1 MRIKTTP
8 QQLDALIETIKHAD
22 QVRFNSVF
30 ERKITTEI
38 LKKLLSKLAIR
49 RFSLTKITSVEFDP
63 QTLLCLDMILP
74 QITVDNPLVTAE
86 ITILYNQINR
96 LCISI

>member
-1 MRIKTTP
+1 MRLKTTP
-8 QQLDALIETIKHAD
+8 QQIDALIETIKHAD
-22 QVRFNSVF
+22 QVRFNSVY

-38 LKKLLSKLAIR
+38 IKKLLSKLAMR
-49 RFSLTKITSVEFDP
+49 RFSLTKITSIQLDT
-63 QTLLCLDMILP
+63 QTMLCLDMILP

-86 ITILYNQINR
+86 ISILYNQINR